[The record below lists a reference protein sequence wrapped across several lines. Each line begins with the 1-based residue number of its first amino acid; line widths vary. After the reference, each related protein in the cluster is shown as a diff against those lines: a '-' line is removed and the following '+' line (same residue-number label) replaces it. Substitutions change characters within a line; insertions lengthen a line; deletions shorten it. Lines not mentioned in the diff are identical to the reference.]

1 MTIVGKDAA
10 LRRSEPEWHW
20 TAQRAVPTLKN
31 GKMKSAYEL
40 AMERLQKAA
49 PSVVLSEEQKKQIAE
64 IDSAFKAKIAEKEVF
79 LKDQI
84 AKAQVTGKFEEV
96 EALEKQLATELRR
109 LQEDCELKKE
119 KLRKTFP
126 RA

>member
-1 MTIVGKDAA
+1 MDSAA
-10 LRRSEPEWHW
+10 RCPY
-20 TAQRAVPTLKN
+20 LKN

-40 AMERLQKAA
+40 AMERLEKGQPRVA
-49 PSVVLSEEQKKQIAE
+49 LTDEQKKQLAE
-64 IDSAFKAKIAEKEVF
+64 IDSTFKAKIAEKEVF
-79 LKDQI
+79 LKGQI

-119 KLRKTFP
+119 KLRATFGK
-126 RA
+126 

>member
-1 MTIVGKDAA
+1 MAGTPRCGALDSAA
-10 LRRSEPEWHW
+10 RYPY
-20 TAQRAVPTLKN
+20 LKN

-40 AMERLQKAA
+40 AMERLQKAT
-49 PSVVLSEEQKKQIAE
+49 PSVVLSEDQKKQIAE

-119 KLRKTFP
+119 KLRATFNK
-126 RA
+126 